1 MKNLFIGILC
11 FLSTILFAQE
21 KPSIAPKNYTV
32 AMDSLLRFVN
42 KGDLKTGLLYDRVVA
57 NANLLEFNNKEAK
70 KSSSYWHY
78 IQALSEIHRSSLD
91 PKNKMQ
97 DEVVED
103 LRHKNDN
110 VLNIAY
116 FNTMLDYIDSS

>member
-42 KGDLKTGLLYDRVVA
+42 KKEIKTGLLYDRVVA
-57 NANLLEFNNKEAK
+57 NANILEFNIKDTK
-70 KSSSYWHY
+70 KSSSYSHY
-78 IQALSEIHRSSLD
+78 IQPLSEIHKASVN
-91 PKNKMQ
+91 PKPPP
-97 DEVVED
+97 
-103 LRHKNDN
+103 
-110 VLNIAY
+110 I
-116 FNTMLDYIDSS
+116 IDSS